1 VYSFKRRKKMDR
13 CFISQ
18 KSVVGKNVTFGYFV
32 VVEDDAV
39 IGDNCIISNN
49 VVIHRGTTIGSDV
62 RIDDNA
68 IIGKQPMR
76 AANSIFKDDGKPMK
90 PAVIENGCLIGAS
103 AIVYAGSHINE
114 KSLVADLAVIRENVT
129 IGQKTIIGKGATI
142 ENYCSIGCNC
152 KIQTN
157 AYITAY
163 STIEDYVFIA
173 PCVVTSN
180 DNYAAR
186 SKKRFGNFKGIT
198 VKNGGRIGAGAVV
211 LPGKTIEEDGFAAA
225 GSLVTKDVEKENIVA
240 GNPARYF
247 RKVPEDQLLK
257 NQ

>member
-1 VYSFKRRKKMDR
+1 MDNY
-13 CFISQ
+13 FIS
-18 KSVVGKNVTFGYFV
+18 KKAIIGKNVTFGHFV
-32 VVEDDAV
+32 VIEDDV
-39 IGDNCIISNN
+39 IIGDNCIIGNN
-49 VVIHRGTTIGSDV
+49 VVVHKATKIGSNV

-76 AANSIFKDDGKPMK
+76 AANSIFKDDEKDME
-90 PAVIENGCLIGAS
+90 PAIIGDECLIGAS
-103 AIVYAGSHINE
+103 SIVYAGCKIGE
-114 KSLVADLAVIRENVT
+114 KTLIADLAVVRENVS
-129 IGQKTIIGKGATI
+129 IGRKTIIGKGATV
-142 ENYCSIGCNC
+142 ENYCTVGSNC

-163 STIEDYVFIA
+163 SKIEDYVFIA

-186 SKKRFGNFKGIT
+186 SKERFNHFKGVT
-198 VKNGGRIGAGAVV
+198 VKKGGRIGAGAVV
-211 LPGKTIEEDGFAAA
+211 LPGKTIEKDGFAAA
-225 GSLVTKDVEKENIVA
+225 GSLVTKDVESETIVA
-240 GNPARYF
+240 GNPARYL